1 MRGPRAYLLLAGAA
15 FRAEFQYRGNLFI
28 NIIGGLFYQ
37 GVGLAFIWAVL
48 DRFGQVGG
56 WGLGEIAFLY
66 GIRLTAHG
74 LWLLPGHQLI
84 HVDEVVIEG
93 EYDRYL
99 VRPVPPLVQLLTRRV
114 RLSSLGDLA
123 GGVVLLSIASASAP
137 VDWSPGAVGFLLLA
151 VVGGALVEGAL
162 QLAASALVFR
172 MKRVSPIKFAIDMIF
187 NDFGNYPLKIFGPVA
202 GFGLTFV
209 FPLAFVAYLP
219 ATVLMDRGEE
229 LAVPEWLAWGAP
241 GIGVVLMYAAYR
253 FWERQSRHYESS
265 GH

>member
-1 MRGPRAYLLLAGAA
+1 MRALRVYLLLAGAA

-28 NIIGGLFYQ
+28 NILGGLFYQ

-56 WGLGEIAFLY
+56 WGLSEIAFLY
-66 GIRLTAHG
+66 GLRLTAHG
-74 LWLLPGHQLI
+74 LWLLPGHQLVHI
-84 HVDEVVIEG
+84 DEVVIEG

-99 VRPVPPLVQLLTRRV
+99 IRPVSPLVQLLTRRL
-114 RLSSLGDLA
+114 RLSALGDLA
-123 GGVVLLSIASASAP
+123 GGAVLLALASARAP

-151 VVGGALVEGAL
+151 VVGGALVEGSL
-162 QLAASALVFR
+162 QLAASALAFR
-172 MKRVSPIKFAIDMIF
+172 MKQVAPIKFAIDMIF
-187 NDFGNYPLKIFGPVA
+187 SDFGNYPLKIFGTAA

-219 ATVLMDRGEE
+219 ATVLLDRENE
-229 LAVPEWLAWGAP
+229 LAVPVWLGWGAP
-241 GIGVVLMYAAYR
+241 VAGVLLMYAAYR
-253 FWERQSRHYESS
+253 FWERQTRSYESS